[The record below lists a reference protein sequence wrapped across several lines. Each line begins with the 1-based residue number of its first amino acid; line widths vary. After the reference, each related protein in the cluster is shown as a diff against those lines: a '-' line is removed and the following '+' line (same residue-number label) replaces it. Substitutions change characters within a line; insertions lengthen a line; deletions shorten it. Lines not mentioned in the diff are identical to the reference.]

1 MKELNVFPVREGSK
15 APAVKGWHD
24 KAAPLAEW
32 LQEFPGHLRW
42 GAPCGP
48 RNGWWVLD
56 IDPRHGGLESL
67 STLQDRYGELL
78 ETYTVRTPSGGY
90 HFYFLWGPLCELLT
104 NTAGKLGP
112 GLDIRAEGGMVL
124 VPPTDGYEIM
134 TTCEPVAAPAWLLA
148 LLLPSASSASPAKSD
163 EQPVRDP
170 KAHASRAIASA
181 IEEIQAAPEG
191 TRDATMNRNAYGLG
205 RIIGICGLNRDS
217 VIDLLVTTAVEAGYN
232 AHKALDCCTRGVDAG
247 MKNPRE
253 VAASPS
259 PAAVQAG
266 GHLPAQAVDQLRPCP
281 PKPSGQRPADP
292 TSQAGLRW
300 DAQNNEYRAW
310 QRDLRTILDAR
321 LVTIRYD
328 QSRVL
333 YVRRGLRRVEVLGTA
348 HRQAGVIIQVAG
360 EGGLLLGAAKA
371 SEMAEE
377 YLRCNED
384 RVVQT
389 VPSLWDNGE
398 GLYLWEAPA
407 VEAGPTPTW
416 DGILERMSDPVA
428 FLAHVWSAFEPRFK
442 GRQVL
447 WLQGDGNDGK
457 SILFSAIFEGSGV
470 PMAAVNDDD
479 LQRASQFLFS
489 TVWDK
494 PAVLIGDSKSVNLMM
509 MGAVHRLTGRDYIG
523 VEYKHGARFN
533 AKFQGVVWVAS
544 NQRPQIEH
552 SRSNLSRLSFLTIR
566 PGEWVD
572 GLAGKLRAELP
583 GLLARA
589 REAYVVACPRH
600 FDIQL
605 NDASRELLGESTS
618 ADHEKHAAA
627 LFNAG
632 LRIEG
637 DDFIAR
643 KDIVVRMNGK
653 LDDGK
658 LASFYRWLD
667 QQPGVRAEKAH
678 GVRGFRGLKS

>member
-1 MKELNVFPVREGSK
+1 MNVFPVREGSK
-15 APAVKGWHD
+15 APAIKDWRAR
-24 KAAPLAEW
+24 AAAIDSWNGLAT
-32 LQEFPGHLRW
+32 GRW
-42 GAPCGP
+42 GAPTGE

-67 STLQDRYGELL
+67 ALLQERYGRLP
-78 ETYTVRTPSGGY
+78 ETMEVRTPSGGWHY
-90 HFYFLWGPLCELLT
+90 YFKWEAVCSELT

-124 VPPTDGYEIM
+124 VPPTPGYEIM
-134 TTCEPVAAPAWLLA
+134 STSEAAAAPAWLLA
-148 LLLPSASSASPAKSD
+148 LLLPSASSSSPGKSD
-163 EQPVRDP
+163 EQPVRNP
-170 KAHASRAIASA
+170 LGHASRAIASA
-181 IEEIQAAPEG
+181 IEEIKAAPDG
-191 TRDATMNRNAYGLG
+191 TRDACMNRNAYGLG
-205 RIIGICGLNRDS
+205 RVIGICGLNRDS
-217 VIDLLVTTAVEAGYN
+217 VIELLVTTAVEAGYN
-232 AHKALDCCTRGVDAG
+232 AHKALDCVTRAVDAG

-253 VAASPS
+253 AAASSS
-259 PAAVQAG
+259 PAAVQGA
-266 GHLPAQAVDQLRPCP
+266 PAAMPPGAPVDQLRPCP
-281 PKPSGQRPADP
+281 PKPGAAPADL
-292 TSQAGLRW
+292 TSAAG
-300 DAQNNEYRAW
+300 RAW
-310 QRDLRTILDAR
+310 SEKQAAYQDWMGTLRLALDAR
-321 LVTIRYD
+321 LVLVQYD

-333 YVRRGLRRVEVLGTA
+333 YERIGLRRVSILGTG
-348 HRQAGVIIQVAG
+348 HVQAGAITRIG
-360 EGGLLLGAAKA
+360 ESVGLLVPPGTA
-371 SEMAEE
+371 SAMVEA
-377 YLRCNED
+377 YL
-384 RVVQT
+384 VQAHAVT
-389 VPSLWDNGE
+389 VIPSLWDRGD
-398 GLYLWEAPA
+398 GLYLWEAPK

-416 DGILERMSDPVA
+416 DAILERISDPVA
-428 FLAHVWSAFEPRFK
+428 FLAHVWSAFEPRFV

-447 WLQGDGNDGK
+447 WLQGEGNDGK

-544 NQRPQIEH
+544 NQRPEIEH

-600 FDIQL
+600 FDIRL
-605 NDASRELLGESTS
+605 NEHSEALLEESTS
-618 ADHEKHAAA
+618 ADSEKHAAM
-627 LFNAG
+627 LKRAG
-632 LRIEG
+632 LRVEG
-637 DDFIAR
+637 NEFVSR
-643 KDIVVRMNGK
+643 KDILVRLDGK
-653 LDDGK
+653 LDALSGRA
-658 LASFYRWLD
+658 ASFYRWLGN
-667 QQPGVRAEKAH
+667 QPGVTPFKDAS
-678 GVRGFRGLKS
+678 GQRGFKGLAS